1 MANNPTYIRSLEQGA
16 LSESR
21 ETLSRADRYNEAI
34 MTGLR
39 AAHGIHPEN
48 LHEAHGLR
56 PDVVDPHAWSHALD
70 CGDLVP
76 IEGGRFRVPEAHW
89 ITGDRVAASL
99 FHVA

>member
-1 MANNPTYIRSLEQGA
+1 

-21 ETLSRADRYNEAI
+21 ETLSHTDRYNEAV

-39 AAHGIHPEN
+39 TAHGIHPED
-48 LHEAHGLR
+48 LREAHGLR
-56 PDVVDPHAWSHALD
+56 PDVVDPQAWSHALD
-70 CGDLVP
+70 CGDL
-76 IEGGRFRVPEAHW
+76 IALEGGRFRIPEAQW